1 MRKLLILAIIGTLF
15 GHVRGE
21 HANTKVTFDFVA
33 NNGAVNQID
42 DEVTLGRVSGQGTKI
57 VVEVFAK
64 GVTTSLVGLKID
76 FDFDDVILKL
86 NKVENSAFL
95 FAIPEATGINF
106 GHTAPVIL
114 PESGF
119 IGRAEFFTV
128 ADVTDLEFFI
138 GIKRITFAR
147 TSIDA
152 YKITSSAQVIF
163 NSLISPPPPV
173 TPVTPVPSNTQLL
186 AATQDSLRQV
196 QGLLVTTLI
205 NLQEV
210 QSNFVAVRDTLRRA
224 KFGDLDFNGIVD
236 FKDFLIFTGN
246 YGKDIN

>member
-1 MRKLLILAIIGTLF
+1 MRKLLILAIIVTLF
-15 GHVRGE
+15 GHARGE
-21 HANTKVTFDFVA
+21 HANTKVTIDFVS
-33 NNGAVNQID
+33 NKGAGNQID

-64 GVTTSLVGLKID
+64 GVTTSLVGLKIE
-76 FDFDDVILKL
+76 FDFDDVMLKL

-106 GHTAPVIL
+106 AGIGSVIL

-119 IGRAEFFTV
+119 IGRAEFSTV

-147 TSIDA
+147 TSTDA

-163 NSLISPPPPV
+163 NSLISPPPS
-173 TPVTPVPSNTQLL
+173 VTPVPSNTELL

-210 QSNFVAVRDTLRRA
+210 QSNLVAVRDTLRRA
-224 KFGDLDFNGIVD
+224 KLGDLDFNGIVD
-236 FKDFLIFTGN
+236 FKDFLIFSRH
-246 YGKDIN
+246 YGKYIN